1 MTLCARVNYFK
12 CFLKKKT
19 NLNFI
24 VSIYFI
30 FIAIINGSLQD
41 YVRTFD
47 PPPCT
52 SRLCSSGSRAFRL
65 ARVRVSVQWKTVI
78 RGTHRWQ
85 RLTGKKPRL
94 WGRNVDCSVKCNSE
108 REVKWIWMKGGF
120 RFTPRM
126 TDKKTTTVLL
136 YNCVCVCT
144 YIYSRHHTLQLA
156 KYIYIYIYVCMCVYL
171 YIYIYIYIYIYRL
184 IK

>member
-1 MTLCARVNYFK
+1 MLFE
-12 CFLKKKT
+12 KKT

-52 SRLCSSGSRAFRL
+52 SRFVVQGLVPSVLLACACRCSGKPLSAGR
-65 ARVRVSVQWKTVI
+65 
-78 RGTHRWQ
+78 
-85 RLTGKKPRL
+85 TGDNGWL
-94 WGRNVDCSVKCNSE
+94 GRNHGYEVERDCSVKCNSE

-120 RFTPRM
+120 RFA
-126 TDKKTTTVLL
+126 
-136 YNCVCVCT
+136 
-144 YIYSRHHTLQLA
+144 A
-156 KYIYIYIYVCMCVYL
+156 KNDWQKNNNRVAI
-171 YIYIYIYIYIYRL
+171 
-184 IK
+184 